1 MSNHKKT
8 TSTTIRI
15 AGMHCPSCDI
25 LVKTQLET
33 VDGIVDVIPDHK
45 KNLVTIRHTHPL
57 SLKQINAVLCEYGY
71 QASRLEEV
79 LAEKPFQ
86 DRLAETLTIAA
97 ILGILYFFAKE
108 LHVFP
113 ESLGNPVTS
122 VGGAFVLGLIASAST
137 CMATTGALFT
147 SFIHKQSKGS
157 NVTKLAGLF
166 IAGRIISYAVFG
178 YVLGYFG
185 QGLTYITQLGSIFN
199 VLIAVVLIVA
209 GLDMLRLVSLSRILD
224 ILHIQPA
231 RLFPAGNQTRGIVG
245 GAFTL
250 GFITYFLP
258 CGFTLSTQAYALGIG
273 NPLLSSQIMVAFALG
288 TIPSLIFIALLSHVR
303 YTSIYQYFLKIVGVI
318 IVVVG
323 LSYVWSSLTLHGLVP
338 FSGESQ
344 DQFAGTRAA
353 VQDGVQ
359 VVRMTATS
367 SGYSP
372 NKFIVQKNIPV
383 RWEIDGQQIYGCQ
396 GTIQSPQAGIQLTNL
411 KEGENVF
418 EFTPKDVGVINF
430 SCSMGMFSGQFKVVY
445 PGT

>member
-1 MSNHKKT
+1 MSDHLRI

-15 AGMHCPSCDI
+15 EGMHCPSCDI

-33 VDGIVDVIPDHK
+33 VAGIVDVVPNHK

-71 QASRLEEV
+71 KASNLDKV
-79 LAEKPFQ
+79 VIDTPIQ
-86 DRLAETLTIAA
+86 DRLTEALVIAA

-108 LHVFP
+108 FRLFP
-113 ESLGNPVTS
+113 ESMGTTVTS

-147 SFIHKQSKGS
+147 SFLHKQTTKTH
-157 NVTKLAGLF
+157 VTKLAGLF
-166 IAGRIISYAVFG
+166 IAGRIISYGLFG
-178 YVLGYFG
+178 YILGYFG
-185 QGLTYITQLGSIFN
+185 QGFAYITQLGSILN
-199 VLIAVVLIVA
+199 IVIAGILVVA
-209 GLDMLRLVSLSRILD
+209 GLDMLRIISLSQILD
-224 ILHIQPA
+224 VLRIQPV
-231 RLFPAGNQTRGIVG
+231 RLFPSSSRARGILG

-303 YTSIYQYFLKIVGVI
+303 YTPIYQYFLKIVGVI
-318 IVVVG
+318 IIIVG
-323 LSYVWSSLTLHGLVP
+323 LSYVWSTLTLHGLVP
-338 FSGESQ
+338 SIGSSKEQFVGE
-344 DQFAGTRAA
+344 RATIK
-353 VQDGVQ
+353 DGKQ

-372 NKFIVQKNIPV
+372 NRFIVEKNVPV
-383 RWEIDGQQIYGCQ
+383 RWEIDGQEIYGCQ
-396 GTIQSPQAGIQLTNL
+396 GTLQSPQAGIELTNL

-418 EFTPKDVGVINF
+418 EFTPKEAGIINF
-430 SCSMGMFSGQFKVVY
+430 SCSMGMFSGQFKVVDA
-445 PGT
+445 GT